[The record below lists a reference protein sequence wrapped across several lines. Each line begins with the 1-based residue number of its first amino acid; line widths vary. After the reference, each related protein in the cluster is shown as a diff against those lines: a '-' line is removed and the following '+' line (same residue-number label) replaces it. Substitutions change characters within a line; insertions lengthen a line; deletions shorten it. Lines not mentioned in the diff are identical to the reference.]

1 MLDEK
6 QEQTH
11 FLKSLLEANVDGII
25 AFDRDYRYT
34 AWNRAM
40 ERLSGVKREEV
51 LGRNAFEVFPC
62 LKEIGEQNY
71 FQAALDGNSIVAE
84 NRPYTVVQTGRSG
97 VFDGYYSP
105 RYGEDGDIVGGR

>member
-1 MLDEK
+1 MSHEPR
-6 QEQTH
+6 EQDL
-11 FLKSLLEANVDGII
+11 FLKCLLEANVDGII

-62 LKEIGEQNY
+62 LKEIGKQNY
-71 FQAALDGNSIVAE
+71 FQATLNGNSIVAE

-105 RYGEDGDIVGGR
+105 